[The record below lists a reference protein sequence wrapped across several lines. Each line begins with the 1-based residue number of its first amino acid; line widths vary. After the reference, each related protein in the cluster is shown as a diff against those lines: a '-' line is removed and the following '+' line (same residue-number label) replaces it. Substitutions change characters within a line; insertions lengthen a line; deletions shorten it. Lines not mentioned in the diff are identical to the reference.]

1 MIQVVEVQDQRQMD
15 IQVGT
20 SMPFEEIIA
29 SIGLAFSLIKKGRRN
44 EIPQPDVIKMK
55 NIIQD
60 LEDLRQK
67 YMNV

>member
-29 SIGLAFSLIKKGRRN
+29 SIGLAFSLIKKERRN